1 MPGTSRLMDA
11 PVPAGTVLFITS
23 ASSPCA
29 GSFSTTARTRERSAS
44 PE

>member
-1 MPGTSRLMDA
+1 MSRRIES

-23 ASSPCA
+23 TWSESS
-29 GSFSTTARTRERSAS
+29 GSSATTARTRERSAS